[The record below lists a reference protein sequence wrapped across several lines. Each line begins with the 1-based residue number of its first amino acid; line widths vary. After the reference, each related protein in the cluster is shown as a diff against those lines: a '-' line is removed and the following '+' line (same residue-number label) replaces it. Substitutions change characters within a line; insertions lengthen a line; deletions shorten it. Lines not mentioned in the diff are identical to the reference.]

1 MIFTNK
7 KAEMG
12 VGTLIVFIAM
22 LLVAAIAAGVL
33 IQTAGSL
40 QEKSLSTG
48 QQARAQIS
56 TNARVIEVSASDG
69 RNGNVTDFQ

>member
-1 MIFTNK
+1 MNNNNKLNLRGGEIMKVNK

-22 LLVAAIAAGVL
+22 LLVAAVAAGVL
-33 IQTAGSL
+33 IQTISSL

-48 QQARAQIS
+48 QQ
-56 TNARVIEVSASDG
+56 
-69 RNGNVTDFQ
+69 